1 MTGADELARSAVI
14 DKTLA
19 LLKDNYLFPDVAA
32 RMEADIRGRQQAGE
46 YDRFT
51 TAGTFAEAL
60 TEHLRSVSRDM
71 HLNVR
76 FSAPAP
82 APAPTPASSGEPNW
96 QSHERAA
103 NYHFARV
110 ERLPGNVGYLRLDEF
125 ADADQAEPAATAA
138 AAMEFLRHTDALII
152 DLRRNGGGHPSMVAL
167 LLGYLMGP
175 EPVVYNRFFDR
186 PSGTISESRT
196 MDVAADKRYGPHRP
210 VFVLVGERTASA
222 AESFAYT
229 LKGMGRAILVGET
242 TMGAANPG
250 DGFDLG
256 GGFSTFIPTGRP
268 ISPFTETNWEGVGIE
283 PDFKAPVAE
292 GIRTAH
298 RRALRSLLREE
309 ADPERRGRLEG
320 VMDAIENPV
329 REP

>member
-1 MTGADELARSAVI
+1 MTRADELAHSAVI

-19 LLKDNYLFPDVAA
+19 LLKDNYVFPDVAA
-32 RMEADIRGRQQAGE
+32 RMEADISARQQAGE

-51 TAGTFAEAL
+51 TAGTFADAL
-60 TEHLRSVSRDM
+60 TAHLRSVSRDM

-82 APAPTPASSGEPNW
+82 APTPAASGEPDW
-96 QSHERAA
+96 QSIERAA
-103 NYHFARV
+103 NYHFARA

-152 DLRRNGGGHPSMVAL
+152 DVRRNGGGHPSMVAL

-175 EPVVYNRFFDR
+175 EPIVYNRFFDR
-186 PSGTISESRT
+186 PSGTTSESKT
-196 MDVAADKRYGPHRP
+196 MAVAADRRYGPHRP

-229 LKGMGRAILVGET
+229 LKGLGRASLGGEK

-283 PDFKAPVAE
+283 PHFRAPAPEEV
-292 GIRTAH
+292 RTAH

-309 ADPERRGRLEG
+309 ADPVRRGRLEG

-329 REP
+329 HDP